1 MKRRNEFIDFLRG
14 GAILLVLW
22 GHCLQGCNAD
32 SFNIFQNWMFRIIYS
47 FHMPLF
53 MLISGYLFWNSRNK
67 TLKDIIIRRIVTIG
81 IPFLVWNTLL
91 YFRKVVILREELSAI
106 KYLQCIRYGIWFLQS
121 IFIITIEVAIIIKLA
136 ERINGKVLVFRN
148 FFLICAAVGNLFID
162 EIIGV
167 HTANL
172 FVPFAV
178 GYLYAERKFDDK
190 WKINSNKLFLV
201 SSSIV
206 YIILFLF
213 YKEWSF
219 DYISGVNPMTSEYK
233 PYIQMG
239 INIYRWLI
247 GIVGSIAF
255 TEIMQLLYAKY
266 MNLKFVKFVN
276 RIGKETLQIYV
287 MQCFFLEGVISTVVT
302 IVASKLG
309 TNILAYNIVCYN
321 TVITLGIA
329 VVYAWLF
336 DVILQV
342 LSKHKKMYKVL
353 FGCT

>member
-1 MKRRNEFIDFLRG
+1 MRLLIFYGG

-22 GHCLQGCNAD
+22 GHCLQGCNID
-32 SFNIFQNWMFRIIYS
+32 SFNIFQNWMFKIIYS

-53 MLISGYLFWNSRNK
+53 MLISGYLFWKSRNK
-67 TLKDIIIRRIVTIG
+67 KLKDIIIRRIVTIG

-91 YFRKVVILREELSAI
+91 YFRKVVILHEELSI
-106 KYLQCIRYGIWFLQS
+106 MKYLQSIRYGIWFLQS
-121 IFIITIEVAIIIKLA
+121 IFIITIEVAIIIKIA

-148 FFLICAAVGNLFID
+148 FFLICVALGNLFID
-162 EIIGV
+162 GIIGV

-172 FVPFAV
+172 FVPFVV
-178 GYLYAERKFDDK
+178 GYLYAERKFDGK
-190 WKINSNKLFLV
+190 REINLNKSFLV
-201 SSSIV
+201 CSGIV

-233 PYIQMG
+233 PYIQME
-239 INIYRWLI
+239 INIYRWII
-247 GIVGSIAF
+247 GIVGSIVF
-255 TEIMQLLYAKY
+255 TEIMQLLYVKY
-266 MNLKFVKFVN
+266 MNLRFVKFVN
-276 RIGKETLQIYV
+276 RIGKDTLQIYV

-302 IVASKLG
+302 IVANKLG
-309 TNILAYNIVCYN
+309 TNILVYNIVCYN

-336 DVILQV
+336 DIILQV
-342 LSKHKKMYKVL
+342 LSKHKIMYKVL
-353 FGCT
+353 FGCA

>member
-1 MKRRNEFIDFLRG
+1 MRLLIFYGG

-22 GHCLQGCNAD
+22 GHCLQGCNID
-32 SFNIFQNWMFRIIYS
+32 SFNIFQNWMFKIIYS

-53 MLISGYLFWNSRNK
+53 MLISGYLFWKSRNK
-67 TLKDIIIRRIVTIG
+67 KLKDIFIRRIVTIG

-91 YFRKVVILREELSAI
+91 YFRKVVILHEELSI
-106 KYLQCIRYGIWFLQS
+106 MKYLQSIRYGIWFLQS
-121 IFIITIEVAIIIKLA
+121 IFIITIEVAIIIKIA

-148 FFLICAAVGNLFID
+148 FFLICVALGNLFID
-162 EIIGV
+162 GIIGV

-172 FVPFAV
+172 FVPFVV
-178 GYLYAERKFDDK
+178 GYLYAERKFDGK
-190 WKINSNKLFLV
+190 REINLNKLFLV
-201 SSSIV
+201 CSGIV

-233 PYIQMG
+233 PYIQME
-239 INIYRWLI
+239 INIYRWII
-247 GIVGSIAF
+247 GIVGSIVF
-255 TEIMQLLYAKY
+255 TEIMQLLYVKY
-266 MNLKFVKFVN
+266 MNLRFVKFVN
-276 RIGKETLQIYV
+276 RIGKDTLQIYV

-302 IVASKLG
+302 IVANKLG
-309 TNILAYNIVCYN
+309 TNILVYNIVCYN

-336 DVILQV
+336 DIILQV
-342 LSKHKKMYKVL
+342 LSKHKIMYKVL
-353 FGCT
+353 FGCA

>member
-1 MKRRNEFIDFLRG
+1 MNLLIFCGG

-32 SFNIFQNWMFRIIYS
+32 SFNIFQNWMFKIIYS

-67 TLKDIIIRRIVTIG
+67 TLKDIVIRRIVTIG

-91 YFRKVVILREELSAI
+91 YFRKVVILREELSAM
-106 KYLQCIRYGIWFLQS
+106 KYLQSIRYGIWFLQS
-121 IFIITIEVAIIIKLA
+121 IFIITIEVAIIIKIT
-136 ERINGKVLVFRN
+136 ERINRKVLVFRN

-162 EIIGV
+162 GIIGV

-172 FVPFAV
+172 FVPFVV
-178 GYLYAERKFDDK
+178 GYLYAERKFDGR
-190 WKINSNKLFLV
+190 WEINLNKLFLV
-201 SSSIV
+201 WSGIV

-213 YKEWSF
+213 YQEWSF
-219 DYISGVNPMTSEYK
+219 DYISGVNPMTSKYK

-239 INIYRWLI
+239 INIYRWII
-247 GIVGSIAF
+247 GIGGSIVF
-255 TEIMQLLYAKY
+255 TEIMQLLYVKY
-266 MNLKFVKFVN
+266 RNLRFVKFVN

-302 IVASKLG
+302 TVASKLG
-309 TNILAYNIVCYN
+309 TNFLVYNMVCYN
-321 TVITLGIA
+321 IFVTLGIA
-329 VVYAWLF
+329 ILYAWMF
-336 DVILQV
+336 DIILQV
-342 LSKHKKMYKVL
+342 LSKHKKVYKVF
-353 FGCT
+353 FGCSS